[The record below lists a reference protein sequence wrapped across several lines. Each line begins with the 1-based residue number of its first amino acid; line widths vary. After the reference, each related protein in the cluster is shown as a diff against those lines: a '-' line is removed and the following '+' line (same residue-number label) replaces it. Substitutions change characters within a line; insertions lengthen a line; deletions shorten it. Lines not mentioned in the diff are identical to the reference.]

1 MILKLKHNQFLGV
14 TLYELHAPVMTITTR
29 DFENQNITKKELKNR
44 LKKVVSYLKEASE
57 ILSMESESTPEGLM
71 CIAAKDALDKM
82 QSWQQIIGA
91 F

>member
-1 MILKLKHNQFLGV
+1 
-14 TLYELHAPVMTITTR
+14 MTMTTR

-57 ILSMESESTPEGLM
+57 ILSLEEESSSEGIM
-71 CIAAKDALDKM
+71 CTAAKDALVKM
-82 QSWQQIIGA
+82 QSWQQIIGT